1 MSKSFFYDYK
11 VELQEKLGKKFR
23 KEIKELEDERARQSQ
38 LNDAQD
44 IIENYFKILEDTI
57 ADIILVSDN
66 KVQLICEGSM
76 IVKFMMF
83 DNYLKFTRFDH
94 AIEVEIG
101 EFDNDSKIIEAKIIS
116 NIIPG
121 DKRCVVKRI
130 GKVHDG
136 AHFDDKTINF
146 YMNEAF
152 GNLNI

>member
-11 VELQEKLGKKFR
+11 VELQEKLGKKF
-23 KEIKELEDERARQSQ
+23 KHELQALEDKRTKQSQ
-38 LNDAQD
+38 LNDAQKL
-44 IIENYFKILEDTI
+44 IESYFSVLEETI
-57 ADIILVSDN
+57 SDIILVSDD
-66 KVQLICEGSM
+66 KVRLIQEGSM

-101 EFDNDSKIIEAKIIS
+101 AFDKSSEIIEAQIIS

-130 GKVHDG
+130 GKVHNG

-152 GNLNI
+152 GNLEY